1 MRRSSRL
8 KRDLIKKG
16 LRPDGLPS
24 LSSTRGL
31 KRDLIKK
38 GLRPYPPIKV
48 RPVFRLKRD
57 LIKKGLR
64 LARPATTP
72 ALPSFETRPD

>member
-1 MRRSSRL
+1 M

-16 LRPDGLPS
+16 LRQPRRCRRGSDW
-24 LSSTRGL
+24 RGL

-38 GLRPYPPIKV
+38 GLRPIVSPLISL
-48 RPVFRLKRD
+48 RLRLKRD

-64 LARPATTP
+64 Q
-72 ALPSFETRPD
+72 